1 MKYPSWKINIWDMH
15 VMLRFDK
22 EHQKVSQYNPIKIW
36 KRRKPFSWNEC
47 PRFVSKKEQCG
58 IEELRWQQ

>member
-1 MKYPSWKINIWDMH
+1 MH